1 MVPIKPENKMNSIE
15 EEFAWL
21 LQAKKLEKEILDWAF
36 ESWIFRLADRTT
48 YTPDFMIVYP
58 DHFELVDVKARG
70 MAKMVRSKS
79 GKVYKKQWTSKRDD
93 AAVKMKVAAAMF
105 PWMRWAYYYHEADG
119 RWTREA
125 VMS

>member
-21 LQAKKLEKEILDWAF
+21 LQAKKLKKEILDWAF
-36 ESWIFRLADRTT
+36 EAWIFRLADRTT
-48 YTPDFMIVYP
+48 YTPDFMIVHL